1 MSIVHAVV
9 TPGACGRHLRFRP
22 MPLQPLDS
30 DWRKLDDRLGGQ
42 HVARLIL
49 QAVHALDLLSLF
61 ALYTGRGSPA
71 YPPHRLLAVVLYELH
86 FGHHSPAQWFRHAQ
100 ESDPVRWLLGGHT
113 PSRTAWY
120 DFRDRIADVVLP
132 LVQQV
137 VRQAI
142 ADGFTPA
149 DRAAIDGTLIAANA
163 SRHHLQSQAT
173 LEQHLEQLEQATAA
187 NGAAAVPPEQPA
199 WMAPTAAGRRQ
210 QIQRYRQAKDV
221 MDQRQRRNGQ
231 KRVSKRTAAEKI
243 RISVGDPEAAVGRDK
258 EKVYRPLYNVQ
269 LLNDLDSP
277 LILAYG
283 VFAQPNDA
291 GLVGGLLRQAQQGN
305 GRTVTSL
312 VGDAGYGGGPDL
324 AAAAALGATVYAPW
338 QQNDYSV
345 KKVGTY
351 YPKEAFVW
359 SAAEQAYQ
367 CPAGQRLTLRS
378 VSQTQ
383 RSGPERIQLQLYAAE
398 SSCCQQCALRQRCTG
413 GKGARTISRSEHE
426 EQIEALRARMATTEG
441 QALYKQRKQTV
452 ELANADVKTHR
463 KLRRFSGHGLRR
475 ITTETGLAVLRQN
488 VVALSQL
495 RHQRHLQAQTA
506 ATSLP
511 PTG

>member
-1 MSIVHAVV
+1 VSIVHVAVI
-9 TPGACGRHLRFRP
+9 PGASGRIVRFRP
-22 MPLQPLDS
+22 MPLQPRDS
-30 DWRKLDDRLGGQ
+30 DWRKLDDRLGAQ

-49 QAVHALDLLSLF
+49 HAVHGLDLLSLF

-86 FGHHSPAQWFRHAQ
+86 FGHHSPAQWCRHAQ
-100 ESDPVRWLLGGHT
+100 ESDPVRWLLGGHR

-173 LEQHLEQLEQATAA
+173 LAQHLEQLEQAVD
-187 NGAAAVPPEQPA
+187 GAAVVSPERPA

-210 QIQRYRQAKDV
+210 QIRRYRQAKEV

-291 GLVGGLLRQAQQGN
+291 GLLGGLLRQAQEGN
-305 GRTVTSL
+305 GRAVASL
-312 VGDAGYGGGPDL
+312 VGDAGYAGGPDL
-324 AAAAALGATVYAPW
+324 AAAAALGTTVYAPW
-338 QQNDYSV
+338 QQNDYSI
-345 KKVGTY
+345 KKVGKF
-351 YPKEAFVW
+351 YPKEAFTW
-359 SAAEQAYQ
+359 LAAEQTYQ
-367 CPAGQRLTLRS
+367 CPAGQRLPLRS
-378 VSQTQ
+378 VSRTQ
-383 RSGPERIQLQLYAAE
+383 RSGPERIELQLYAAE
-398 SSCCQQCALRQRCTG
+398 SSCCQQCPLRPRCTG
-413 GKGARTISRSEHE
+413 GKGPRTISRSEHE
-426 EQIEALRARMATTEG
+426 EQIEALRARMATAEG
-441 QALYKQRKQTV
+441 QALYKLRKQTA

-463 KLRRFSGHGLRR
+463 KLRRYSGHGLRR
-475 ITTETGLAVLRQN
+475 TTTETGLAVLRQN
-488 VVALSQL
+488 VVALSLL
-495 RHQRHLQAQTA
+495 RHQRHLPAQAA